1 MLFST
6 AIPTTSASP
15 TDHYLLSRL
24 LAITH
29 ADFASI
35 PANVELLPWNRIRT
49 ELSHTQR
56 KEI

>member
-6 AIPTTSASP
+6 AVLP
-15 TDHYLLSRL
+15 TDPYLLSRL

-35 PANVELLPWNRIRT
+35 PANLALVPWYRIRAI
-49 ELSHTQR
+49 
-56 KEI
+56 KEEKS